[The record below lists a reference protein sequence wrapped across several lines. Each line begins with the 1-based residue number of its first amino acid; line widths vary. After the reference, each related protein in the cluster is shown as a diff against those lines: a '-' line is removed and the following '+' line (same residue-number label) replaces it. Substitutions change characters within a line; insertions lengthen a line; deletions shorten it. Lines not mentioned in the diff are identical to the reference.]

1 MKSQR
6 SKVKSSKKIVWI
18 TGTTEGIGNE
28 LAMKFAQ
35 DNIVECSA
43 RRKAKQE
50 QEVRAIVKSGGEA
63 VAMECDISSE
73 KDVKRTVSSIL
84 KKYGRIDGLINNAG
98 VTAFK
103 LFTESTVK
111 DYDYIMDV
119 NLKGAFLCI
128 KEVLPGM
135 IKQKS
140 GHIIN
145 ILSVA
150 AITTFEYSSLY
161 AASKAGLKAMS
172 EGIRKEVR
180 KDGIKVTNI
189 MPGATVTPM
198 WDKDFRDKNKNR
210 MMKAEDIAWLTLDV
224 FNQPKS
230 MVTEDIVV
238 RPIKGDV

>member
-1 MKSQR
+1 MKNGH
-6 SKVKSSKKIVWI
+6 KKIIWI
-18 TGTTEGIGNE
+18 TGTTEGIGKE

-35 DNIVECSA
+35 DNIVVCSA
-43 RRKAKQE
+43 RRKAKLE
-50 QEVRAIVKSGGEA
+50 QEVKQVEKSGGEA
-63 VAMECDISSE
+63 VGMECDISSE
-73 KDVKRTVSSIL
+73 RDVKKTVNGIL

-128 KEVLPGM
+128 KAVLPGM
-135 IKQKS
+135 LKQKS

>member
-1 MKSQR
+1 MKEK
-6 SKVKSSKKIVWI
+6 KVVWI
-18 TGTTEGIGNE
+18 TGTTEGIGKE

-35 DNIVECSA
+35 DNIVVCSA
-43 RRKAKQE
+43 RRKAKLI
-50 QEVRAIVKSGGEA
+50 QEVKAIVKSGGEA

-73 KDVKRTVSSIL
+73 RDVKRTVSSIL
-84 KKYGRIDGLINNAG
+84 KKYGKIDCLINNAG

-103 LFTESTVK
+103 LFTESTAK

-128 KEVLPGM
+128 KAVLPRM
-135 IKQKS
+135 IKRKS

-210 MMKAEDIAWLTLDV
+210 MMKAEDVAWLTLDV

-230 MVTEDIVV
+230 LVTEDIVV

>member
-1 MKSQR
+1 MKND
-6 SKVKSSKKIVWI
+6 KKIVWI
-18 TGTTEGIGNE
+18 TGTTEGIGKE
-28 LAMKFAQ
+28 LARKFAEKH
-35 DNIVECSA
+35 IVVCSA
-43 RRKAKQE
+43 RRKAKLE
-50 QEVRAIVKSGGEA
+50 QEVQAIIKSGGEA
-63 VAMECDISSE
+63 IAMVCDISSE
-73 KDVKRTVSSIL
+73 KDVRKTVSSIV
-84 KKYGRIDGLINNAG
+84 KKYGKIDCLINNAG

-119 NLKGAFLCI
+119 NLKGAFLCM
-128 KEVLPGM
+128 KSVLPGM

-189 MPGATVTPM
+189 MPGQ
-198 WDKDFRDKNKNR
+198 R
-210 MMKAEDIAWLTLDV
+210 
-224 FNQPKS
+224 
-230 MVTEDIVV
+230 
-238 RPIKGDV
+238 

>member
-1 MKSQR
+1 M
-6 SKVKSSKKIVWI
+6 KSSKKIVWI
-18 TGTTEGIGNE
+18 TGTTEGIGKE

-35 DNIVECSA
+35 DNIVVCSA
-43 RRKAKQE
+43 RRKAKLE
-50 QEVRAIVKSGGEA
+50 QAVKQIEKASGEA

-73 KDVKRTVSSIL
+73 SDVKSTVSSIL

-98 VTAFK
+98 VTTFK

-128 KEVLPGM
+128 KAVLPGM